1 MFGGEYTMT
10 KEHSEFILQ
19 STITPKHSNDN
30 TNKMVLTGVAS
41 TRNPSLYGE
50 VMSTSALE
58 QMCADA
64 IGLPILADHKGEL
77 DAVLGV
83 IENAYI
89 ENDELHIDFSI
100 LPKHQATI
108 QEYLDNNISLGL
120 SIGGLAQVNY
130 DTNIVDSITLIEV
143 SITPVPANRDCHATV
158 SVKQNI
164 VSGGCLYGVCDA
176 LIKQNLKE
184 DETISANDEQME
196 EIQLAK
202 TEDPVPAKEETPKQ
216 EEEKSD
222 EPLTAE
228 KVKEMMDERFAEEK
242 QSIIDTVLAEV
253 KDMINNKNEEKE
265 GEEVKQS
272 AQTVPTE
279 PVEPTVNIELNTDE
293 LVEKLSTKI
302 FDDLTKRR
310 DTSNTKMEQSLKKE
324 PEQVKETKQGMTP
337 EEAAKMMVRSME
349 NTDPITRAINQAL
362 NQ

>member
-1 MFGGEYTMT
+1 MI
-10 KEHSEFILQ
+10 KIKQPEFILQ
-19 STITPKHSNDN
+19 STVTPKNSNDD
-30 TNKMVLTGVAS
+30 TKMVLTGVAS

-184 DETISANDEQME
+184 DETISTNEEQME
-196 EIQLAK
+196 KIQLAK

-216 EEEKSD
+216 EEKND

-253 KDMINNKNEEKE
+253 KDMLNNKNQEEE

-293 LVEKLSTKI
+293 LVEKLSAKI
-302 FDDLTKRR
+302 FDGLTERR
-310 DTSNTKMEQSLKKE
+310 DTSNTKMEQSLQKE
-324 PEQVKETKQGMTP
+324 PEPVKETKQGMTP

-349 NTDPITRAINQAL
+349 DTDPITRAINQAL

>member
-1 MFGGEYTMT
+1 MITI
-10 KEHSEFILQ
+10 KQPEFILQ
-19 STITPKHSNDN
+19 STVTPKNSNDD
-30 TNKMVLTGVAS
+30 TKMVLTGVAS

-176 LIKQNLKE
+176 LIKQTLKE

-216 EEEKSD
+216 EEEND

-253 KDMINNKNEEKE
+253 KDMLNNNNQEED
-265 GEEVKQS
+265 VKQS
-272 AQTVPTE
+272 AEPE
-279 PVEPTVNIELNTDE
+279 PVDTPAEPTVNIELNTDE

-302 FDDLTKRR
+302 FDGLTERR
-310 DTSNTKMEQSLKKE
+310 DVSNTKMEQSIQEE
-324 PEQVKETKQGMTP
+324 PEPVKETKQGMTP

-349 NTDPITRAINQAL
+349 DTDPITRAINQAL

>member
-1 MFGGEYTMT
+1 M
-10 KEHSEFILQ
+10 KQPEFILQ
-19 STITPKHSNDN
+19 STVTSKKDSDDN
-30 TNKMVLTGVAS
+30 TKMVLTGVAS

-89 ENDELHIDFSI
+89 KNDELHIDFSI

-108 QEYLDNNISLGL
+108 QEYIDNNISLGL
-120 SIGGLAQVNY
+120 SIGGVAQVNY

-176 LIKQNLKE
+176 LIKQNFKE
-184 DETISANDEQME
+184 DEIISQEEPQLE
-196 EIQLAK
+196 EIQRAK
-202 TEDPVPAKEETPKQ
+202 PTTEGDVNS
-216 EEEKSD
+216 EEKSNNEEEPKED
-222 EPLTAE
+222 EPLTVK

-242 QSIIDTVLAEV
+242 QAIVETVINEV
-253 KDMINNKNEEKE
+253 KNMSNNK
-265 GEEVKQS
+265 GEVKQS
-272 AQTVPTE
+272 AEPEPVDT

-293 LVEKLSTKI
+293 IVEKLSAKI
-302 FDDLTKRR
+302 FDGLTERR
-310 DTSNTKMEQSLKKE
+310 DVSNTKMEQSIKEDEPVE
-324 PEQVKETKQGMTP
+324 PEVKKFTSA
-337 EEAAKMMVRSME
+337 EAAEMIIQNMDS
-349 NTDPITRAINQAL
+349 TDPLVRAINQSL
-362 NQ
+362 KQ